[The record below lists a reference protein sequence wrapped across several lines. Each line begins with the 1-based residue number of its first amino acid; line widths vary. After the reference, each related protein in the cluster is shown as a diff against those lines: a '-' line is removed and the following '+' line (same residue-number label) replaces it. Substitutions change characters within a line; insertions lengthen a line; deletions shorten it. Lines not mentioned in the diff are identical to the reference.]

1 MDSVKQGN
9 VKLLEDERIDSVNE
23 DLRLIQKKTGL
34 TYGTD
39 AFLLAAYVRPV
50 PSAKA
55 VELGGGTGIV
65 SLLLAAKRK
74 VAQVTALEVQP
85 SFAHLIDR
93 NAALNSLS
101 GRVRALCAD
110 VREAT
115 AEALGGEVDLV
126 FSNPPYM
133 RCDSG
138 KRNETDEKFIARH
151 EVCGGIEDFCSCAA
165 RLLKHG
171 GRFVCVWRPDRL
183 TDLFDALR
191 RARLEPKRMTMVHAD
206 EGSEPCM
213 VLVEALKGGAPA
225 MRVTPPLL
233 LYKKE
238 NPKAVRVMTPETEG
252 IYRDCDFS
260 GFYPL
265 K

>member
-1 MDSVKQGN
+1 MAPIKQD
-9 VKLLEDERIDSVNE
+9 VAVLLADERIDSVNE
-23 DLRLIQKKTGL
+23 ELRLIQKKSGL

-39 AFLLAAYVRPV
+39 AFLLAAYVRPSA
-50 PSAKA
+50 SAKA

-65 SLLLAAKRK
+65 SLLLAAKNK
-74 VAQVTALEVQP
+74 VAQVTSLEIQP
-85 SFAHLIDR
+85 SFAELIDR
-93 NAALNSLS
+93 NAALNGLS

-110 VREAT
+110 VREASGNT
-115 AEALGGEVDLV
+115 LGGEVDLV

-138 KRNETDEKFIARH
+138 KRNLTDEKFIARH

-191 RARLEPKRMTMVHAD
+191 RARLEPKRITLVHAD
-206 EGSEPCM
+206 ERSEPCM
-213 VLVEALKGGAPA
+213 VLVEAMKGGAPS

-233 LYKKE
+233 LYKNEDKQS
-238 NPKAVRVMTPETEG
+238 VRVLTPEAEAV
-252 IYRDCDFS
+252 YRDCDFS
-260 GFYPL
+260 GFYPF